1 MLVLLVACG
10 GSYSS
15 SSSGTGTNPQGALVV
30 QPVGGSSSAIAAPG
44 GTLQLAAYETVSDS
58 YGSSLQQVMASW
70 ASGNTSVATV
80 DGNGL
85 VTAVAKGTA
94 VITATAGSSKGTV
107 TVTVGG
113 MAAAV
118 TIPPA
123 MDGRLAVE

>member
-1 MLVLLVACG
+1 
-10 GSYSS
+10 
-15 SSSGTGTNPQGALVV
+15 
-30 QPVGGSSSAIAAPG
+30 
-44 GTLQLAAYETVSDS
+44 
-58 YGSSLQQVMASW
+58 MASW